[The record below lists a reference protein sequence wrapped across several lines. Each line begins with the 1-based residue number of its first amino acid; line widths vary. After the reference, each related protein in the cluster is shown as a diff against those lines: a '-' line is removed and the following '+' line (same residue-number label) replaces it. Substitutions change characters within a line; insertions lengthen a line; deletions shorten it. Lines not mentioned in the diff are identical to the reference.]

1 MAPVTVRVLTDS
13 AATLPPDLA
22 DRLGVVV
29 VPAWLTVGERRVRD
43 GDLGLEE
50 ILSLVEAGERITS
63 AGPAPGDFLAAIGR
77 SAGAEGAI
85 VVTVARRLGASTFES
100 ARAAA
105 GLAPGPVRVVDSAT
119 AAGGQGLIAT
129 AAAALAATG
138 AGLDE
143 VETRALEVR
152 RRVRVVAA
160 LSRLDYLV
168 KGGHVP
174 SVAAWAGR
182 VVGLRPLVELTDGSV
197 RPLRPALSDEAAV
210 ARMRE
215 ALRSSRPPGGVLH
228 VAVLDAL
235 SGERSARLEAEVVAE
250 WRPAE
255 VFSGSFSTVMVV
267 HSGPELLGLGWWW
280 EVDQPAG

>member
-50 ILSLVEAGERITS
+50 ILSRVEAGERVTS
-63 AGPAPGDFLAAIGR
+63 GGPAPGDFLAAIGR
-77 SAGAEGAI
+77 SAGAEGALI
-85 VVTVARRLGASTFES
+85 VTVARRLGASTFES

-105 GLAPGPVRVVDSAT
+105 GLAPCPVRVVDSAT
-119 AAGGQGLIAT
+119 AAGGQGLIAS

-138 AGLDE
+138 AGLDV
-143 VETRALEVR
+143 VEARALEVR
-152 RRVRVVAA
+152 GRVRVVAA

-197 RPLRPALSDEAAV
+197 RPLRPALSDDAAV

-215 ALRSSRPPGGVLH
+215 ALRSSRPPGGTLH

-235 SGERSARLEAEVVAE
+235 SGARAARLEAEVVAE
-250 WRPAE
+250 WGPAE